1 MKRTLKKL
9 RIFLT
14 ENTHKLLS
22 LRASPHQI
30 ALGFAIG
37 VFIGIFPTFGLGGV
51 FIIALATFWKFN
63 IPAAIVGT
71 LMGNPLFAPLW
82 IALSCLLMGISP
94 SEIKIPK
101 EPFHEILKHYS
112 GIGLRYL
119 VGNGLISL
127 VVAILSYFILTR
139 TIQWY
144 RARKGNIEKTD
155 MG

>member
-1 MKRTLKKL
+1 MKNAFRKF
-9 RIFLT
+9 RIVIT
-14 ENTHKLLS
+14 KTIRKVLS

-63 IPAAIVGT
+63 VPAAIAGT

-94 SEIKIPK
+94 SEIKLPK

-119 VGNGLISL
+119 VGNGLVSL
-127 VVAILSYFILTR
+127 VVAILSYFILAR
-139 TIQWY
+139 IIRWY
-144 RARKGNIEKTD
+144 RIKKEIK
-155 MG
+155 